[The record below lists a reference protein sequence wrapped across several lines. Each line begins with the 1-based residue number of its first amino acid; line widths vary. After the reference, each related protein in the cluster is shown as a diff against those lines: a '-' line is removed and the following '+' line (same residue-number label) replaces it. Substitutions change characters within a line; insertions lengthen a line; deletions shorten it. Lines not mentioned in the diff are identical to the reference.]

1 MTRLQTSVLLNSRK
15 YRPTCSKLGLSLCAS
30 CIQDL
35 AIYHLT
41 SQFRV
46 FQEKFRKFKSQ
57 RQYAMQIGTPHTDME
72 TYLAETRSTL
82 WAEFHELVLKLMNIE
97 LTNSAIHARLM
108 VKAKIRSNFMMNA
121 ASADMVQHFPPFPPV

>member
-1 MTRLQTSVLLNSRK
+1 
-15 YRPTCSKLGLSLCAS
+15 
-30 CIQDL
+30 
-35 AIYHLT
+35 
-41 SQFRV
+41 
-46 FQEKFRKFKSQ
+46 
-57 RQYAMQIGTPHTDME
+57 MQIGTPHTDME

-82 WAEFHELVLKLMNIE
+82 WAEFHDLVLKLMTIE